1 MIREIGDLRDI
12 RERRLHERRQRAAEQ
27 INDAFASVEAARTT
41 VNALMREDG
50 KEIVEH
56 VHTDAWDELRDLS
69 EQLESLVQK
78 YQQLTTASGL
88 ARAVDGP
95 LLDHGTQRIADQVH
109 RAFTGAVAAI
119 VEEG

>member
-78 YQQLTTASGL
+78 YQQLTTAAGL
-88 ARAVDGP
+88 ARAATQPILDEHTQWAVDRV
-95 LLDHGTQRIADQVH
+95 HQVF
-109 RAFTGAVAAI
+109 AEAA
-119 VEEG
+119 ERRGS